1 MTSLHRTARPTAER
15 RNPESRSVS
24 SLLSAALLLAL
35 LLVPVPGGPAKAQ
48 AIETSAREALLIDF
62 ETGTVMLA
70 KHADRPMPPSSM
82 SKLMTTLMVFDQ
94 LKAGR
99 LSLDDTFTVSENAWR
114 KGGATS
120 GGSTMFLEP
129 NTSVRLEDLL
139 RGIIVQSGNDACIV
153 VAENLAGSEAAF
165 AEMMNRRA
173 QELGLN
179 DSTFQNAT
187 GLPHPEHLMSPRDLS
202 ILAKQIITEY
212 PAYYPFYSEK
222 EFTYNGITQHN
233 RNPLL
238 YKNIGADG
246 LKTGHTSVAGYGL
259 TASAKQGGRRL
270 ILVLN
275 GLPSTR
281 VRSEE
286 AERIMS
292 WGFRT
297 FENVEMF
304 KPGDTVTDAEVWLGQ
319 TETVPLILPEG
330 LTVTLPRNARRTM
343 TVTVRYDG
351 PIPAPVARGDNIAT
365 LVIEVPEM
373 EPLTFPLQAGT
384 EVERMGLINRMF
396 AKLQHIIVR
405 LAMPDGT
412 EAEG

>member
-1 MTSLHRTARPTAER
+1 MTPFHRTARP
-15 RNPESRSVS
+15 SVP
-24 SLLSAALLLAL
+24 SLLSAALLLLAL
-35 LLVPVPGGPAKAQ
+35 LLLPMAGGPARAQ

-70 KHADRPMPPSSM
+70 KHPDRPMPPSSM

-129 NTSVRLEDLL
+129 NTAVRLEDLL

-153 VAENLAGSEAAF
+153 VAENLAGSEGAF

-179 DSTFQNAT
+179 GSTFQNAT

-202 ILAKQIITEY
+202 TLAKHIITKY

-351 PIPAPVARGDNIAT
+351 PIPAPVARGENIAT

-405 LAMPDGT
+405 LAIPDDA